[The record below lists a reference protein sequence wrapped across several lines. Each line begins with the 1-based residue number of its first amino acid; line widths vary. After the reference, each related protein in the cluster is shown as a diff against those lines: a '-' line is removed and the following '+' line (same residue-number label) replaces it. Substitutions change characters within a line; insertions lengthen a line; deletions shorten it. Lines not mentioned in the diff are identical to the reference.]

1 MTSTARCPFRPRPD
15 GIDFV
20 DPDVLAEG
28 IPLRE
33 FAELRK
39 NAPVWWNAQE
49 PGTGGFTDGG
59 FWVVS
64 RHADIKAISRDPDTF
79 SANRKGVVISFFEGM
94 DEEKIELTKALL
106 INHDPPEH
114 TRLRRIVS
122 RLFAPRAVAEL
133 EEKLRTAARRI
144 VEEAAA
150 TGSGDFVADIASRL
164 PLLAIADLIGV
175 PAEDH
180 EKVFHWANS
189 VVNLE
194 DPDAGLDDP
203 AVANAQLLAY
213 AYGMADERR
222 RCPADDIVTKLV
234 HADLDGEWMTEEE
247 FGFFV
252 VLLAVA
258 GNETT
263 RNAITH
269 GLNAFLDN
277 PEQWDLYRRER
288 PVTAADEIVRWSTPV
303 YAFQRTATRDVEL
316 GGAEI
321 SAGQRVGLF
330 YASANF
336 DDDVFENPSEFNVLR
351 NPNPHL
357 GFGGQGTHFCLG
369 ANLARTEINLMF
381 NAIADVLPDITK
393 LGEPKRLRSAW
404 LNGVTGFD
412 VRYR

>member
-1 MTSTARCPFRPRPD
+1 MTSTVRCPFSSRPD

-20 DPDVLAEG
+20 DPDLLAEG

-234 HADLDGEWMTEEE
+234 HADLDGEWMTQEE

-288 PVTAADEIVRWSTPV
+288 PGTAADEIVRWSTPV

-336 DDDVFENPSEFNVLR
+336 DDEVFENPYEFNVLR
-351 NPNPHL
+351 SPNPHL

>member
-1 MTSTARCPFRPRPD
+1 MTSTVGCPFSSRPD

-33 FAELRK
+33 FAELRRT
-39 NAPVWWNAQE
+39 APVWWNAQE
-49 PGTGGFTDGG
+49 PGAGGFTDGG
-59 FWVVS
+59 FWVIS

-133 EEKLRTAARRI
+133 EEKLRRAARQI
-144 VEEAAA
+144 VEEAADKDA
-150 TGSGDFVADIASRL
+150 GDFVTDIAARL

-175 PAEDH
+175 PAEDRD
-180 EKVFHWANS
+180 KVFHWANS
-189 VVNLE
+189 VINLE
-194 DPDAGLDDP
+194 DDDAGLDDP

-213 AYGMADERR
+213 AYAMADDRR
-222 RCPADDIVTKLV
+222 HCPADDIITKLV
-234 HADLDGEWMTEEE
+234 HADLDGEWMTQEE

-277 PEQWDLYRRER
+277 PEQWEIYRRDR
-288 PVTAADEIVRWSTPV
+288 PETAADEIVRWSTPV
-303 YAFQRTATRDVEL
+303 YAFQRTTTRDVEL
-316 GGAEI
+316 SGTRI
-321 SAGQRVGLF
+321 PAGDRVGLF

-336 DDDVFENPSEFNVLR
+336 DEEVFENPHEFNVLR

-357 GFGGQGTHFCLG
+357 GFGGQGTHYCLG

-381 NAIADVLPDITK
+381 NAIADVLPDIRK
-393 LGEPKRLRSAW
+393 LGEPQRLRSAW
-404 LNGVTGFD
+404 LNGVKSFD

>member
-1 MTSTARCPFRPRPD
+1 MTSTLGCPFSSRPD

-20 DPDVLAEG
+20 DPDVLG
-28 IPLRE
+28 QGVPLRE
-33 FAELRK
+33 FAELRR

-59 FWVVS
+59 FWVIS
-64 RHADIKAISRDPDTF
+64 RHADIKAISRDPDTW

-133 EEKLRTAARRI
+133 EEKLRIAARRI
-144 VEEAAA
+144 VAEAAESE
-150 TGSGDFVADIASRL
+150 SGDFVADIAAKL
-164 PLLAIADLIGV
+164 PLQAIADLIGV

-180 EKVFHWANS
+180 QKVFHWANS
-189 VVNLE
+189 VINLE

-203 AVANAQLLAY
+203 TVANAQLLAY

-269 GLNAFLDN
+269 GLNAFLDH
-277 PEQWDLYRRER
+277 PEQWEIYRRDR
-288 PVTAADEIVRWSTPV
+288 PETAADEIVRWSTPV
-303 YAFQRTATRDVEL
+303 YAFQRTATRDVQL
-316 GGAEI
+316 GGAAI
-321 SAGQRVGLF
+321 AAGDRVGLF

-336 DDDVFENPSEFNVLR
+336 DDEVFENPHEFNVLR

-393 LGEPKRLRSAW
+393 LGEPRRLRSAW
-404 LNGVTGFD
+404 LNGVKSFD

>member
-1 MTSTARCPFRPRPD
+1 MTSTVGCPFSSRPD

-33 FAELRK
+33 FAELRRT
-39 NAPVWWNAQE
+39 APVWWNAQE
-49 PGTGGFTDGG
+49 PGAGGFTDGG
-59 FWVVS
+59 FWVIS

-133 EEKLRTAARRI
+133 EEKLRRAARQI
-144 VEEAAA
+144 VEEAADKDA
-150 TGSGDFVADIASRL
+150 GDFVTDIAARL

-175 PAEDH
+175 PAEDRD
-180 EKVFHWANS
+180 KVFHWANS
-189 VVNLE
+189 VINLE
-194 DPDAGLDDP
+194 DDDAGLDDP

-213 AYGMADERR
+213 AYAMADDRR
-222 RCPADDIVTKLV
+222 RCPADDIITKLV
-234 HADLDGEWMTEEE
+234 HADLDGEWMTQEE

-277 PEQWDLYRRER
+277 PEQWEIYRRDR
-288 PVTAADEIVRWSTPV
+288 PETAADEIVRWSTPV
-303 YAFQRTATRDVEL
+303 YAFQRTTTRDVEL
-316 GGAEI
+316 SGTRI
-321 SAGQRVGLF
+321 PAGDRVGLF

-336 DDDVFENPSEFNVLR
+336 DEEVFENPHEFNVLR

-357 GFGGQGTHFCLG
+357 GFGGQGTHYCLG

-381 NAIADVLPDITK
+381 NAIADVLPDIRK
-393 LGEPKRLRSAW
+393 LGEPQRLRSAW
-404 LNGVTGFD
+404 LNGVKSFD

>member
-1 MTSTARCPFRPRPD
+1 MTSTLGCPFSSRPD

-20 DPDVLAEG
+20 DPDVLG
-28 IPLRE
+28 QGVPLRE
-33 FAELRK
+33 FAELRR

-59 FWVVS
+59 FWVIS
-64 RHADIKAISRDPDTF
+64 RHADIKAISRDPDTW

-133 EEKLRTAARRI
+133 EEKLRIAARRI
-144 VEEAAA
+144 VAEAAESE
-150 TGSGDFVADIASRL
+150 SGDFVADIAAKL
-164 PLLAIADLIGV
+164 PLQAIADLIGV

-180 EKVFHWANS
+180 QKVFHWANS
-189 VVNLE
+189 VINLE
-194 DPDAGLDDP
+194 DPDAGLEDP
-203 AVANAQLLAY
+203 TVANAQLLAY

-234 HADLDGEWMTEEE
+234 HADLDGEWMTQEE

-269 GLNAFLDN
+269 GLNAFLDH
-277 PEQWDLYRRER
+277 PEQWEIYRRDR
-288 PVTAADEIVRWSTPV
+288 PETAADEIVRWSTPV
-303 YAFQRTATRDVEL
+303 YAFQRTATRDVQL
-316 GGAEI
+316 GGAAI
-321 SAGQRVGLF
+321 AAGDRVGLF

-336 DDDVFENPSEFNVLR
+336 DDEVFENPHEFNVLR

-393 LGEPKRLRSAW
+393 LGEPRRLRSAW
-404 LNGVTGFD
+404 LNGVKSFD

>member
-1 MTSTARCPFRPRPD
+1 MTSTVRCPFSSRPD

-20 DPDVLAEG
+20 DPDLLAEG

-258 GNETT
+258 GNEST

-288 PVTAADEIVRWSTPV
+288 PGTAADEIVRWSTPV

-336 DDDVFENPSEFNVLR
+336 DDEVFENPYEFNVLR
-351 NPNPHL
+351 SPNPHL

>member
-1 MTSTARCPFRPRPD
+1 MTSTLGCPFSSRPD

-20 DPDVLAEG
+20 DPDVLG
-28 IPLRE
+28 QGVPLRE
-33 FAELRK
+33 FAELRR

-59 FWVVS
+59 FWVIS
-64 RHADIKAISRDPDTF
+64 RHADIKAISRDPDTW

-133 EEKLRTAARRI
+133 EEKLRIAARRI
-144 VEEAAA
+144 VAEAAESE
-150 TGSGDFVADIASRL
+150 SGDFVADIAAKL
-164 PLLAIADLIGV
+164 PLQAIADLIGV

-180 EKVFHWANS
+180 QKVFHWANS
-189 VVNLE
+189 VINLE

-203 AVANAQLLAY
+203 TVANAQLLAY

-234 HADLDGEWMTEEE
+234 HADLDGEWITQEE

-269 GLNAFLDN
+269 GLNAFLDH
-277 PEQWDLYRRER
+277 PEQWEIYRRDR
-288 PVTAADEIVRWSTPV
+288 PETAADEIVRWSTPV
-303 YAFQRTATRDVEL
+303 YAFQRTATRDVQL
-316 GGAEI
+316 GGAAI
-321 SAGQRVGLF
+321 AAGDRVGLF

-336 DDDVFENPSEFNVLR
+336 DDEVFENPHEFNVLR

-393 LGEPKRLRSAW
+393 LGEPRRLRSAW
-404 LNGVTGFD
+404 LNGVKSFD

>member
-1 MTSTARCPFRPRPD
+1 MTSTLGCPFSSRPD

-20 DPDVLAEG
+20 DPDVLG
-28 IPLRE
+28 QGVPLRE
-33 FAELRK
+33 FAELRR

-59 FWVVS
+59 FWVIS
-64 RHADIKAISRDPDTF
+64 RHADIKAISRDPDTW

-122 RLFAPRAVAEL
+122 RLFAPRAVADL
-133 EEKLRTAARRI
+133 EEKLRIAARRI
-144 VEEAAA
+144 VAEAAESE
-150 TGSGDFVADIASRL
+150 SGDFVADIAAKL
-164 PLLAIADLIGV
+164 PLQAIADLIGV

-180 EKVFHWANS
+180 QKVFHWANS
-189 VVNLE
+189 VINLE
-194 DPDAGLDDP
+194 DPDAGLEDP
-203 AVANAQLLAY
+203 TVANAQLLAY

-269 GLNAFLDN
+269 GLNAFLDH
-277 PEQWDLYRRER
+277 PEQWEIYRRDR
-288 PVTAADEIVRWSTPV
+288 PETAADEIVRWSTPV
-303 YAFQRTATRDVEL
+303 YAFQRTATRDVQL
-316 GGAEI
+316 GGAAI
-321 SAGQRVGLF
+321 AAGDRVGLF

-336 DDDVFENPSEFNVLR
+336 DDEVFENPHEFNVLR

-393 LGEPKRLRSAW
+393 LGEPRRLRSAW
-404 LNGVTGFD
+404 LNGVKSFD
-412 VRYR
+412 VLYR

>member
-1 MTSTARCPFRPRPD
+1 MTSTVRCPFSSRPD

-20 DPDVLAEG
+20 DPDLLAEG

-288 PVTAADEIVRWSTPV
+288 PGTAADEIVRWSTPV

-336 DDDVFENPSEFNVLR
+336 DDEVFENPYEFNVLR
-351 NPNPHL
+351 SPNPHL

>member
-1 MTSTARCPFRPRPD
+1 MTSTLGCPFSSRPD

-20 DPDVLAEG
+20 DPDVLG
-28 IPLRE
+28 QGVPLRE
-33 FAELRK
+33 FAELRR

-59 FWVVS
+59 FWVIS
-64 RHADIKAISRDPDTF
+64 RHADIKAISRDPDTW

-133 EEKLRTAARRI
+133 EEKLRIAARRI
-144 VEEAAA
+144 VAEAAESE
-150 TGSGDFVADIASRL
+150 SGDFVADIAAKL
-164 PLLAIADLIGV
+164 PLQAIADLIGV

-180 EKVFHWANS
+180 QKVFHWANS
-189 VVNLE
+189 VINLE

-203 AVANAQLLAY
+203 TVANAQLLAY

-234 HADLDGEWMTEEE
+234 HADLDGEWMTQEE

-269 GLNAFLDN
+269 GLNAFLDH
-277 PEQWDLYRRER
+277 PEQWEIYRRDR
-288 PVTAADEIVRWSTPV
+288 PETAADEIVRWSTPV
-303 YAFQRTATRDVEL
+303 YAFQRTATRDVQL
-316 GGAEI
+316 GGAAI
-321 SAGQRVGLF
+321 AAGDRVGLF

-336 DDDVFENPSEFNVLR
+336 DDEVFENPHEFNVLR

-393 LGEPKRLRSAW
+393 LGEPRRLRSAW
-404 LNGVTGFD
+404 LNGVKSFD

>member
-1 MTSTARCPFRPRPD
+1 MTSTLGCPFSSRPD

-20 DPDVLAEG
+20 DPDVLG
-28 IPLRE
+28 QGVPLRE
-33 FAELRK
+33 FAELRR

-59 FWVVS
+59 FWVIS
-64 RHADIKAISRDPDTF
+64 RHADIKAISRDPDTW

-133 EEKLRTAARRI
+133 EEKLRIAARRI
-144 VEEAAA
+144 VAEAAESE
-150 TGSGDFVADIASRL
+150 SGDFVADIAAKL
-164 PLLAIADLIGV
+164 PLQAIADLIGV

-180 EKVFHWANS
+180 QKVFHWANS
-189 VVNLE
+189 VINLE

-203 AVANAQLLAY
+203 TVANAQLLAY

-234 HADLDGEWMTEEE
+234 HADLDGEWMTQEE

-269 GLNAFLDN
+269 GLNAFLDH
-277 PEQWDLYRRER
+277 PEQWEIYRRDR
-288 PVTAADEIVRWSTPV
+288 PETAADEIVRWSTPV
-303 YAFQRTATRDVEL
+303 YAFQRTATRDVQL
-316 GGAEI
+316 GDAAI
-321 SAGQRVGLF
+321 AAGDRVGLF

-336 DDDVFENPSEFNVLR
+336 DDEVFENPHEFNVLR

-393 LGEPKRLRSAW
+393 LGEPRRLRSAW
-404 LNGVTGFD
+404 LNGVKSFD